1 MIVLETN
8 RLVLRRLNTGDAA
21 FALRLVN
28 EPSWLQYI
36 GDKGVRSL
44 EEAENYLLTGPID
57 MYERLGFGM
66 WMVELKPNRK
76 PIGFC
81 GLIKR
86 DTLDDVD
93 IGFALLPDFCQQGYA
108 FEAATATLEYAQT
121 RLKLTRIVAI
131 TSQDNA
137 ASGRLLEKLG
147 FKYERLLQP
156 SPDDD
161 ELKFFVF
168 EASHI

>member
-1 MIVLETN
+1 VIVLETN
-8 RLVLRRLNTGDAA
+8 RLVLRRLDTGDAA
-21 FALRLVN
+21 FTLRLVN

-57 MYERLGFGM
+57 MNERLGFGM
-66 WMVELKPNRK
+66 WMVELKPSRK

-86 DTLDDVD
+86 ETLDDVD
-93 IGFALLPDFCQQGYA
+93 IGFALLPEYCQKGYA
-108 FEAATATLEYAQT
+108 FEAASATLDYAKTQ
-121 RLKLTRIVAI
+121 LNLPRIVAI

-137 ASGRLLEKLG
+137 VSGKLLEKLG
-147 FKYERLLQP
+147 FRYERLLQL
-156 SPDDD
+156 SPDDE
-161 ELKFFVF
+161 ELKFFVY
-168 EASHI
+168 ENSHS